1 MDAGNY
7 TGFEVALFDP
17 GIARIRF
24 NQPDRLNGMS
34 APLKRDLVE
43 ILLQAQLDNA
53 VRVVLFTGSG
63 RAFCAGDSLKD
74 YTQGGPQRGLVPPI
88 PPGHDTAIGTYD
100 GLRGISQPVNRAIR
114 DLDKLSIAAVNGIA
128 IQSGFSLAL
137 ACDFRVAA
145 RSARLGS
152 ATLRFGLLPDEGGQY
167 LLVQH
172 LGVARTIDFLLRKR
186 IVDAERALELG
197 LVHEVTEDD
206 ELEKRSMDLAIE
218 LATGPQVSMRLLKRS
233 IYNAAELGFAQ
244 SLDEI
249 AAKTAIVD
257 HHEDAREGV
266 TAFREKREP
275 RFNRW
280 LDKD

>member
-7 TGFEVALFDP
+7 TGFEVDLFDP

-24 NQPDRLNGMS
+24 NQPDRLNGMN
-34 APLKRDLVE
+34 APMKRDLVE

-74 YTQGGPQRGLVPPI
+74 YAQGGPQRGLVPPI

-137 ACDFRVAA
+137 ACDFRLAA

-186 IVDAERALELG
+186 IVDAECALELG

-249 AAKTAIVD
+249 AAKTGIVD

-266 TAFREKREP
+266 MAFREKREP

-280 LDKD
+280 LDQD